1 MLAVDDFFFEFF
13 VEFLSIFLDHF
24 FKVQNLL
31 LFEDQLIFIVLFQGT
46 YVGVTELTEL
56 DFEGFR
62 LLIVWLGEL
71 WYSFSEL

>member
-1 MLAVDDFFFEFF
+1 L
-13 VEFLSIFLDHF
+13 
-24 FKVQNLL
+24 FK
-31 LFEDQLIFIVLFQGT
+31 DQLIFIVLFQGT

-71 WYSFSEL
+71 WYSLSEL

>member
-1 MLAVDDFFFEFF
+1 VVLAVDDFFFEFF

-62 LLIVWLGEL
+62 LLIV
-71 WYSFSEL
+71 